1 MIKTNVSVLAVKNF
15 KGEKKL
21 TDYYLILPNGERVY
35 AFSKAYTDNTY
46 KMCKGGIRIN
56 DLLTKRTQD
65 SGIMSLVKRMK
76 FMLPYLKEEY
86 GVA

>member
-1 MIKTNVSVLAVKNF
+1 MVKTNVWIVAVKNF
-15 KGEKKL
+15 RGVDKL
-21 TDYYLILPNGERVY
+21 VDYYMVFPDGERIYV
-35 AFSKAYTDNTY
+35 FSKKYTDRTY
-46 KMCKGGIRIN
+46 SMCKGGIRIN

-65 SGIMSLVKRMK
+65 SGVMSLVKRMK

>member
-21 TDYYLILPNGERVY
+21 TDYYLILPKGEHIY

-76 FMLPYLKEEY
+76 FMLPYLKDEY
-86 GVA
+86 DVA